1 MKRKNIVR
9 ILIIIPLG
17 IIFLCNILNLSFN
30 NSKATYNLNY
40 ESLDKLSNGKS
51 NGVLSDA
58 QNITS
63 TIKSFG
69 MSINNNTQSL
79 KSKDYNSNKGVQVV
93 NFDNKSAVLFYTK
106 TTSIGLTRYLPIYK
120 PINFSSKIIVR
131 WNVNGNNSDSIHLLS
146 REETIN
152 IKGHINIV
160 GICTAS
166 TAKQLIN
173 DLISTETKKIID
185 TDINTKLSFKK

>member
-17 IIFLCNILNLSFN
+17 IIFLCNFLNLSFN
-30 NSKATYNLNY
+30 NSNAKYNINY

-63 TIKSFG
+63 TATSFG
-69 MSINNNTQSL
+69 ISINKNTQSIN
-79 KSKDYNSNKGVQVV
+79 SKDFNSDKGVQVI
-93 NFDNKSAVLFYTK
+93 NFDNKSAVLLYTK
-106 TTSIGLTRYLPIYK
+106 STSIGLTRFLPFYK

-131 WNVNGNNSDSIHLLS
+131 WNVNGNDSDSVHLLS
-146 REETIN
+146 RDETIN
-152 IKGHINIV
+152 IKGHMNIV

-173 DLISTETKKIID
+173 DLISSETKKIID
-185 TDINTKLSFKK
+185 TDINRKLSFKE

>member
-1 MKRKNIVR
+1 MKKKKIVWL
-9 ILIIIPLG
+9 LIIIPLG
-17 IIFLCNILNLSFN
+17 IIFLCNLLNVSFN
-30 NSKATYNLNY
+30 NSKAKYNIHY

-58 QNITS
+58 QNNTS

-69 MSINNNTQSL
+69 ISINKNTQSIN
-79 KSKDYNSNKGVQVV
+79 SKDFNSDKGVQII
-93 NFDNKSAVLFYTK
+93 NFDNKSPVLFYTK
-106 TTSIGLTRYLPIYK
+106 SSSIGLTRYIPFYK

-131 WNVNGNNSDSIHLLS
+131 WNVNGNDSDSIHLLS
-146 REETIN
+146 RDETIN

-160 GICTAS
+160 GICTPS

-173 DLISTETKKIID
+173 DLISSETKKIID
-185 TDINTKLSFKK
+185 TDINNKLSFKE